1 MSKLVLDVGGSAI
14 KWAVMDDDAAILEKG
29 EVKTPLDSFESFM
42 KAVVELYESKADIEG
57 IAISLPGNIDVS
69 TGYVYAPGA
78 LSFNAN
84 RNIVDEIHKYIKLPV
99 SVENDGKCAALAEVW
114 KGKLKD
120 HKDGIVLIIGT
131 GIGGGVVI
139 DRKVLKG
146 QHFFAGEFS
155 YLITDI
161 NQPDFRS
168 AFALNG
174 SASALCGT
182 YAKLKGL
189 DPKEVNGKLVFERI
203 KENDAEAI
211 EALDK
216 MTKALA
222 VQIYNLQCA
231 FDPEL
236 ILIGGGV
243 SKQELLLNKIK
254 EKLDEVY
261 GAIPPFFTIPHA
273 QVDTCEYFNDSN
285 LIGALYHYLNGGS
298 INA

>member
-29 EVKTPLDSFESFM
+29 EIKTPLDSFESFM

-161 NQPDFRS
+161 NQPDFVD
-168 AFALNG
+168 
-174 SASALCGT
+174 
-182 YAKLKGL
+182 KGQKQSGGAQP
-189 DPKEVNGKLVFERI
+189 DEQPGAMP
-203 KENDAEAI
+203 DAEPRRGFGRQ
-211 EALDK
+211 EARSG
-216 MTKALA
+216 
-222 VQIYNLQCA
+222 QH
-231 FDPEL
+231 
-236 ILIGGGV
+236 
-243 SKQELLLNKIK
+243 LLH
-254 EKLDEVY
+254 VH
-261 GAIPPFFTIPHA
+261 GWRR
-273 QVDTCEYFNDSN
+273 
-285 LIGALYHYLNGGS
+285 
-298 INA
+298 